1 MISIDVYDKFMS
13 GWYDEIHVKPIIK
26 NFHIFVKQRLDKLE
40 HISLI
45 TEWGHIMDTAAYMEQ
60 SQKEYVC
67 QPSRKKKS
75 IVTIAGRT
83 GQK

>member
-1 MISIDVYDKFMS
+1 MISIDVYEKFMS

-26 NFHIFVKQRLDKLE
+26 NFHIFVKRRLDKLE

-45 TEWGHIMDTAAYMEQ
+45 TEWDQNMDTSAYMEQ

-67 QPSRKKKS
+67 QPSRKKN
-75 IVTIAGRT
+75 
-83 GQK
+83 QLLL